1 MAASAQKHGRGMTV
15 QFRVLGDVEAQRLVE
30 DALQMWRGEPFGIL
44 DTDWLNGQRESLKLE
59 HLAAELDC
67 TDLRLRRGEHA
78 SLVTELL
85 ARSRM
90 HPFDERLSAQLML
103 AQYRCGRI
111 GDALAHY
118 QQTRR
123 RLVDELG
130 IEPGPTLRRLHEQI
144 LHANPALA
152 IPPTRPAPAGEPSP
166 TGGPTLSGSPRGPVP
181 RQLPA
186 PPLGLVGRR
195 HELAELTNAKRT

>member
-1 MAASAQKHGRGMTV
+1 
-15 QFRVLGDVEAQRLVE
+15 
-30 DALQMWRGEPFGIL
+30 

-67 TDLRLRRGEHA
+67 ADLRLRRGEHA

-90 HPFDERLSAQLML
+90 HPFDERLSGQLML
-103 AQYRCGRI
+103 ALYRCGRI

-118 QQTRR
+118 QQARR

-144 LHANPALA
+144 LHADPALA

-166 TGGPTLSGSPRGPVP
+166 ARGPARSRPPPGPVP
-181 RQLPA
+181 HQLPA
-186 PPLGLVGRR
+186 PPPRLVGPRP
-195 HELAELTNAKRT
+195 ELAAP